1 MIEQWLECLV
11 CAARYDI
18 APMLQGCPRCARA
31 GRKGAIEVRYSYDS
45 IRSLSEPDMPG
56 LWKWRPLL
64 PAIRPEAVTSLH
76 EGSTPLVPL
85 DLASGSTRV
94 FVKNETMNPTW
105 AHKDRPNVVTISM
118 ARHFGYRNIVAVSTG
133 NHGNSAAAYSAAG
146 GLGCVV
152 FCNANAPREQTR
164 LMRHYGA
171 RVFVGGES
179 DKLAAGLM
187 RRGGWFPS
195 LTLCPRGGFASPFA
209 IEGFKTIA
217 FEIFEQLGGRVPDR
231 VFVPASSGDGL
242 YGIAKGFR
250 ELVATGHAGRIPR
263 MVACQT
269 VRANFYVRAFREGS
283 RTLKP
288 VSPVETVALSIGDE
302 IGGLPALWT
311 IYETGGEALESSEEA
326 ILAAA
331 RDYARLGLALEPA
344 SSAALACAR
353 AHSDFGRVEETW
365 VLIGTGTAI
374 RWPQTFQHDTG
385 EALRLPSGFD
395 NIDEILPPG

>member
-11 CAARYDI
+11 CAARFEL
-18 APMLQGCPRCARA
+18 APMLEGCPRCAGA
-31 GRKGAIEVRYSYDS
+31 GRKGALEVRYSYETV
-45 IRSLSEPDMPG
+45 RSLSDPGMPG

-64 PAIRPEAVTSLH
+64 PAIRPEAVTSLY

-85 DLASGSTRV
+85 RLDSGSTRV
-94 FVKNETMNPTW
+94 WVKNETMNPTW
-105 AHKDRPNVVTISM
+105 AHKDRPNTVTISM
-118 ARHFGYRNIVAVSTG
+118 ARHFGYRNVVAISTG

-146 GLGCVV
+146 GLGCIV
-152 FCNANAPREQTR
+152 FCNANAPLEQTR

-171 RVFVGGES
+171 TVFLGGDSER
-179 DKLAAGLM
+179 LVAALM

-195 LTLCPRGGFASPFA
+195 LTLCPRSGFSSPFA

-250 ELVATGHAGRIPR
+250 ELVATGHAPKVPR

-269 VRANFYVRAFREGS
+269 VRANFYVRAFRKGS
-283 RTLKP
+283 RTLEF
-288 VSPVETVALSIGDE
+288 VSPVHTVALSIGDE

-311 IYETGGEALESSEEA
+311 LYETGGEAVEATEED

-331 RDYARLGLALEPA
+331 RDYAGMGLAFEPA

-353 AHSDFGRVEETW
+353 AHADLGRVDETW

-374 RWPQTFQHDTG
+374 RWPQTFRDDTG
-385 EALRLPSGFD
+385 EARRLPPGFD
-395 NIDEILPPG
+395 NIDEIVPPD